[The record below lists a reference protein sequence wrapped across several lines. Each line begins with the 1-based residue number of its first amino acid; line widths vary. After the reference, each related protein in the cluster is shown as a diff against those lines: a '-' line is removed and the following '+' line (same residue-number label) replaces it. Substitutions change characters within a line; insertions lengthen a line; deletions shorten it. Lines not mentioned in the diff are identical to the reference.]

1 MVRQARFPVVTSDN
15 TYRMDTLTAAVT
27 HQPCD
32 ECGSSDALTINTDGS
47 TKCYSCGTFSPNGG
61 KPSLPQPKGN
71 FESCN
76 YQAITARGINEDT
89 CRKYGY
95 AVGTRR
101 GQPCHIANYRDNSG
115 NVIAQ
120 KFRFKDKTFSCEGR
134 PTAFFGQH
142 LWPNG
147 GRKVVITEGEIDALT
162 VSQVQDNKWPVVS
175 LPSGAQ
181 SAKTIFKNQFEW
193 LDSFEEVVLM
203 FDEDEQGR
211 KAAEEVSHL
220 LPAGKTKTAR
230 LPMKDPNEMLLAGK
244 GADIVR
250 AMWDAKPW
258 KPDDIIDG
266 VELYERLTTPKN
278 FESVDYPFAGLNRLT
293 KGMRKGEIV
302 TFCAGSGIG
311 KSHVCKIIA
320 HDVLTGT
327 DHKLGYVALE
337 ESLERTANSLIGL
350 EMQELLHLSP
360 FEPSERYNDAFKA
373 TVGSGRCFLYDHW
386 GSLDSDNLIG
396 HIRYM
401 AKVLEVDY
409 VILDHLSIVV
419 SGMGD
424 GDERRMIDNTMTKLR
439 ALVEE
444 TQLGLVLVSHLKRP
458 EGKGHE
464 EGASTSL
471 AQLRGSAGIAQL
483 SDMVIGLERNQQD
496 AENRNKTVLRVLKN
510 RFSGETGIACALNYD
525 PTTGC
530 MAEEHYS
537 ENPF

>member
-1 MVRQARFPVVTSDN
+1 MDN
-15 TYRMDTLTAAVT
+15 LTPAIT
-27 HQPCD
+27 HQPCPD
-32 ECGSSDALTINTDGS
+32 CGSSDALTINTNGS
-47 TKCYSCGTFSPNGG
+47 TKCYSCGKFTPNQGTTIITPTHTN
-61 KPSLPQPKGN
+61 KTD
-71 FESCN
+71 FEACT
-76 YQAITARGINEDT
+76 YEDITARNIFEDT

-95 AVGTRR
+95 AVGKRR
-101 GQPCHIANYRDNSG
+101 GEPCHIANYRNMEGD
-115 NVIAQ
+115 VIAQ
-120 KFRFKDKTFSCEGR
+120 KFRFKDKKFSCAGQ
-134 PTAFFGQH
+134 PSTFFGQH

-147 GRKVVITEGEIDALT
+147 GRKLTITEGEIDCLT

-181 SAKTIFKNQFEW
+181 SAKSIFKAQFEW
-193 LDSFEEVVLM
+193 LNSFEDVVLM

-211 KAAEEVSHL
+211 KAAEEVAHI
-220 LPAGKTKTAR
+220 LPAGKALIAR
-230 LPMKDPNEMLLAGK
+230 LPMKDPNEMLLAGR
-244 GADIVR
+244 GSDIVK
-250 AMWDAKPW
+250 AMWDARPW

-266 VELYERLTTPKN
+266 SDLYERLTTPQK
-278 FESVDYPFAGLNRLT
+278 FEAVDYPFSGLNDLSH
-293 KGMRKGEIV
+293 GIRKGEIV

-320 HDVLTGT
+320 HHLLKVT
-327 DHKLGYVALE
+327 DSGIGYVALE
-337 ESLERTANSLIGL
+337 ESIERTANGIIGL
-350 EMQELLHLSP
+350 ELGKLLHLTP
-360 FEPSERYNDAFKA
+360 PSDTEEFRTAFSN
-373 TVGSGRCFLYDHW
+373 TLGSGRFYLYDHW

-409 VILDHLSIVV
+409 VVLDHLSIVV

-424 GDERRMIDNTMTKLR
+424 GDERRIIDNTMTKLR

-444 TQLGLVLVSHLKRP
+444 TKLGLILVSHLKRP

-471 AQLRGSAGIAQL
+471 AQLRGSAAIAQL

-525 PTTGC
+525 RDTGL
-530 MAEEHYS
+530 MTEERYIES
-537 ENPF
+537 PF